1 LKAIVLAAGQGER
14 LEPITHTRPK
24 PFVPVLDK
32 SLILRTIEHLTSLGI
47 KENDIIVV
55 GNENF
60 RNYFESLP
68 VSVVYQKEGKGTASA
83 LRTVS
88 GIRADDLLIVYGDLY
103 LERDAIKSVL
113 DAGDN
118 AILGVKVPNPKEF
131 GVLVTDSSNN
141 LTAIVE
147 KPENPPSDLI
157 NGGVYRLDSDV
168 FSYLDRVGVS
178 PRGEMEL
185 TDAVTA
191 MAREKKVKIV
201 SYSGM
206 WLDVSR
212 PWHVIEI
219 NKHEL
224 DRVNG
229 EIKGELEHNVTIKGK
244 VVIEE
249 GAEVKAGT
257 YIEGPAYIGKGASV
271 GPNAYVRPYSVLLEN
286 SKVGASVEIKESVI
300 MEDTKV
306 PHLSYVGDSVIC
318 EHVNLGAGTLIA
330 NLRFDEQ
337 PVKVTVKGKRES
349 SGRKKL
355 GAFIGG
361 YAKTGINV
369 TILPGVKIGAYAWI
383 YPGSIVDRDVG
394 KGEFYRR

>member
-1 LKAIVLAAGQGER
+1 MKAIVLAAGQGER

-24 PFVPVLDK
+24 PFVPVLGK

-103 LERDAIKSVL
+103 LGRDAIKSVL

-191 MAREKKVKIV
+191 MAREKKVKVV
-201 SYSGM
+201 SYSGV

-229 EIKGELEHNVTIKGK
+229 EIKGDLEHNVTIKGK

-300 MEDTKV
+300 MEDAKV

>member
-24 PFVPVLDK
+24 PFVPVLGK
-32 SLILRTIEHLTSLGI
+32 PLILRTIEHLTSLGI

-131 GVLVTDSSNN
+131 GVLVTDSNNN
-141 LTAIVE
+141 LTTIVE

-191 MAREKKVKIV
+191 MAREKRIKVV
-201 SYSGM
+201 NYSGM

-219 NKHEL
+219 NKYEL

-229 EIKGELEHNVTIKGK
+229 EIKGDLEHNVTIKGK

-300 MEDTKV
+300 MEGAKV

>member
-14 LEPITHTRPK
+14 LEPVTHTRPK
-24 PFVPVLDK
+24 PFVPVLGK

-55 GNENF
+55 GNESF

-68 VSVVYQKEGKGTASA
+68 VNVVYQKEGKGTASA

-191 MAREKKVKIV
+191 MAREKKVKVV

-229 EIKGELEHNVTIKGK
+229 EIKGDLEHNVTIKGK

-300 MEDTKV
+300 MEDAKV

>member
-1 LKAIVLAAGQGER
+1 MKAIVLAAGQGER

-24 PFVPVLDK
+24 PFVPVLGK

-47 KENDIIVV
+47 KESDIIVV

-88 GIRADDLLIVYGDLY
+88 RIRADDLLIVYGDLY

-191 MAREKKVKIV
+191 MAREKKVKVV

-229 EIKGELEHNVTIKGK
+229 EIKGDLEHNVTIKGK

-300 MEDTKV
+300 MEDAKV

>member
-24 PFVPVLDK
+24 PFVPVLGK
-32 SLILRTIEHLTSLGI
+32 SLILRTIEHLTSLGV

-113 DAGDN
+113 DAENN

-191 MAREKKVKIV
+191 MAREKKVKVV
-201 SYSGM
+201 SYSGI

-229 EIKGELEHNVTIKGK
+229 EIKGDLEHNVTIKGK

-300 MEDTKV
+300 MEDAKV

-337 PVKVTVKGKRES
+337 PIKVTVKGKRES

>member
-1 LKAIVLAAGQGER
+1 MKAIVLAAGQGER
-14 LEPITHTRPK
+14 LEPVTHTRPK
-24 PFVPVLDK
+24 PFVPVLGK

-55 GNENF
+55 GNESF

-68 VSVVYQKEGKGTASA
+68 VNVVYQKEGKGTASA

-191 MAREKKVKIV
+191 MAREKKVKVV

-229 EIKGELEHNVTIKGK
+229 EIKGDLEHNVTIKGK

-300 MEDTKV
+300 MEDAKV

>member
-24 PFVPVLDK
+24 PFVPVLGK

-103 LERDAIKSVL
+103 LGRDAIKSVL

-191 MAREKKVKIV
+191 MAREKKVKVV
-201 SYSGM
+201 SYSGV

-229 EIKGELEHNVTIKGK
+229 EIKGDLEHNVTIKGK

-300 MEDTKV
+300 MEDAKV